1 MKRSY
6 LRELLVG
13 LGVENPSGAFID
25 TIMDAFKEEEEQLK
39 ADYEKKLKE
48 ANDKT
53 SEIETKFNELSAN
66 QVSKED
72 YENAIKENESFKAQI
87 KRSSREKI
95 LKKYGGDEDF
105 FDSVIPKIQEGKDD
119 EEFEA
124 NVKAFYENES
134 NAKYLSRQTKV
145 VDTGG
150 TGGRA
155 PKPEETLE
163 SAIDAYY
170 SQK

>member
-1 MKRSY
+1 MKRTQ
-6 LRELLVG
+6 LREILVSS
-13 LGVENPSGAFID
+13 GVENPSGDLLGNIL
-25 TIMDAFKEEEEQLK
+25 DAFNEETEKVK
-39 ADYEKKLKE
+39 ADYEEKIKE
-48 ANDKT
+48 ANDKA
-53 SEIETKFNELSAN
+53 SEFETKFNELSAN

-150 TGGRA
+150 TGGRT